1 MAYSDLDPERRQKL
15 WDSDGVHLTAEGY
28 DYMGEQ
34 IAAGIIKI
42 MHLEEAQNTEIS
54 SIVSNARQRRM
65 IEDLLFD
72 EERGNPKLLSQGYIV
87 VRKRDLD

>member
-1 MAYSDLDPERRQKL
+1 
-15 WDSDGVHLTAEGY
+15 
-28 DYMGEQ
+28 MGEQ
-34 IAAGIIKI
+34 IAAGIVKI
-42 MHLEEAQNTEIS
+42 MRLEEAQNTEIS

-72 EERGNPKLLSQGYIV
+72 EERGDPKLLSQGYIV